1 MGIVKIMLNSKQTKV
16 KIQLLQIL
24 AQSISKITEFN
35 TVLKIILRSVCESIN
50 WDYGEAWIPN
60 QDCTILELSSA
71 WYLNQARSIEQVS
84 DLQKFRLCSEAF
96 ILSSGVGLPGR
107 VWSSQQPEW
116 ILDASAHSETYFLRH
131 YIAKAF
137 GIKTGLG
144 VPILVNAQVISVLVF
159 FQLEI
164 CEQDPQLIE
173 LAMAAVQVALKNCF

>member
-1 MGIVKIMLNSKQTKV
+1 MLNSKQAEA
-16 KIQLLQIL
+16 KIQLLQTL
-24 AQSISKITEFN
+24 SQSISKTTELN
-35 TVLKIILRSVCESIN
+35 AVLNATLLTVCESIN

-60 QDCTILELSSA
+60 QDSTILELSSV
-71 WYLNQARSIEQVS
+71 WYVNQARSTEQVS

-96 ILSSGVGLPGR
+96 ILSPGVGLPGR

-131 YIAKAF
+131 YIVKAF

-144 VPILVNAQVISVLVF
+144 VPIVVNAQVISVLVF